1 MANQSLIHD
10 ASVVMAQALL
20 DQMTPFLRYEERL
33 EAIGKFYC
41 ICKAGVEA
49 YEIQSNRMRR
59 RLKPLEN

>member
-1 MANQSLIHD
+1 
-10 ASVVMAQALL
+10 MAQALL